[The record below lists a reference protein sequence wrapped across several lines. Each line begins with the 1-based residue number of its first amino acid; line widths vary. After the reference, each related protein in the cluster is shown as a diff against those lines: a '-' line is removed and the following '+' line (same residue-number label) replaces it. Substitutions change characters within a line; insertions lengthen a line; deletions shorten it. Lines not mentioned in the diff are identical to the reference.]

1 MRIKEYSK
9 EFEKE
14 KEVSLEKYK
23 EEHEEELKRFKDGMT
38 EDKLYRKNNP
48 STFKKAQQK
57 WVDKN
62 GGKEFIN
69 KWTRDYRKKPRVK
82 LRINKQVK
90 KRMKEDDI
98 FNLKGRLRNNFKQA
112 MKHYSKTGKIMSSKQ
127 YGINYP
133 KIIEHL
139 KPFPKDISKYEV
151 DHIIPLSLF
160 DHNNPE
166 QIKKA
171 WAPEN
176 HQWLTKEINMWKGS
190 HLIKPLTDEE
200 KEKLQTELTK

>member
-23 EEHEEELKRFKDGMT
+23 EEHEEELKRFKDGIT
-38 EDKLYRKNNP
+38 EDRLYRKNNP

-69 KWTRDYRKKPRVK
+69 GWTRDYRKKLRVK

-90 KRMKEDDI
+90 KRLKEDDL
-98 FNLKGRLRNNFKQA
+98 FNLKMRLRSNFNQA
-112 MKHYSKTGKIMSSKQ
+112 MKHYSKTGKIRSSKE
-127 YGINYP
+127 YGINYK

-160 DHNNPE
+160 DHNDPE

-176 HQWLTKEINMWKGS
+176 LQWLTKEINMWKGS
-190 HLIKPLTDEE
+190 RLIKPLTEEE